1 MSLRQELRELEEE
14 ARTKRSAETQASLD
28 ALLEQL
34 RRTELD
40 RACLQVG
47 ETAPDF
53 ELPDAEGRM
62 VSLDRALDAGPVVI
76 AFYRGGWCPYCSLAL
91 NALQKALPQINALGA
106 SLLAISPQL
115 NPGPRATR
123 DKLALSFPLL
133 ADRGN
138 KVARLFGL
146 TFRLPDDLVR
156 LYKRIDIDIAAING
170 TQDWELPLPAT
181 YVVGRNG
188 DVTHAF
194 IEVDFTERAEPA
206 DIIAALRTLNAT
218 APAAAAMPEPRAL

>member
-1 MSLRQELRELEEE
+1 MSLRQELRELEEV
-14 ARTKRSAETQASLD
+14 ARAKRSADAQASLD

-34 RRTELD
+34 RRTQLD
-40 RACLQVG
+40 RVCLQVG

-53 ELPDAEGRM
+53 ELPDAEGRL
-62 VSLDRALDAGPVVI
+62 VSLDAALQMGPVVI

-91 NALQKALPQINALGA
+91 NALQKALPRINALGA

-123 DKLALSFPLL
+123 DKLALTFPLL

-138 KVARLFGL
+138 KVGRLFGL

-156 LYKRIDIDIAAING
+156 LYRRIDIDIAAING

-181 YVVGRNG
+181 YVIGRNG

-206 DIIAALRTLNAT
+206 DLISALETLNGRA
-218 APAAAAMPEPRAL
+218 APAQPALKARAL

>member
-1 MSLRQELRELEEE
+1 MPLRQELQELAE
-14 ARTKRSAETQASLD
+14 AARVRRSAEAQAGLD
-28 ALLEQL
+28 ALLDEL
-34 RRTELD
+34 RRVELD
-40 RACLQVG
+40 RVCLQVG

-53 ELPDAEGRM
+53 ELPDAEGRI
-62 VSLDRALDAGPVVI
+62 VSLDAALQMGPVVI

-91 NALQKALPQINALGA
+91 RALQGALPAIQSLGA

-123 DKLALSFPLL
+123 DKLALAFPLL
-133 ADRGN
+133 TDRGN
-138 KVARLFGL
+138 RVARLFGL
-146 TFRLPDDLVR
+146 TFRLPDELVR
-156 LYKRIDIDIAAING
+156 LYRRIDIDLAAING

-181 YVVGRNG
+181 YVIGRNG
-188 DVTHAF
+188 DVAHAF

-218 APAAAAMPEPRAL
+218 APAVGAMPEPRAL